1 MGSAELAIHVVCVC
15 VCSLLHAFQG
25 ALWHN
30 KGGACH
36 SPPTKESLHS
46 ACSWTS
52 LHWSTNFV
60 SQLTFG
66 EKVGPL
72 VRASGPLASCGGVC
86 RTRGTPVTPID
97 QPSSRTSSLFPP
109 PAGVRL
115 RRSHN
120 LGIGSETLGSCCSS
134 QTRGSHTCHC
144 RFSVQLLP
152 TQPQPC
158 LLSHR
163 DKIIDATRSG
173 SSDVVG
179 GVVRVGWV
187 GARQRCSAPNLPVS
201 GSPASPALLDQHDL
215 VITAAQDRPR
225 PPHDLAEHQLR
236 PHPGPVVRSFPG
248 RAA

>member
-1 MGSAELAIHVVCVC
+1 MDLWRAVVECV
-15 VCSLLHAFQG
+15 ARG
-25 ALWHN
+25 AHRSHPL
-30 KGGACH
+30 
-36 SPPTKESLHS
+36 
-46 ACSWTS
+46 TS
-52 LHWSTNFV
+52 LPPAAYF
-60 SQLTFG
+60 
-66 EKVGPL
+66 
-72 VRASGPLASCGGVC
+72 LAS
-86 RTRGTPVTPID
+86 
-97 QPSSRTSSLFPP
+97 PP